1 MIKFTVYENKA
12 GEIVGFD
19 CSGHAR
25 YAEEGHDIICA
36 AVSVLIINTINA
48 IEKFTEDAFKAD
60 QDEKKGIW
68 LRVENPGEKSTLLL
82 NSLVLG
88 MEGIIKDN
96 DGEYI
101 KIIFKEA

>member
-36 AVSVLIINTINA
+36 AVSVLIINT
-48 IEKFTEDAFKAD
+48 FKAD

-101 KIIFKEA
+101 KIIFKEV